1 VTKDSSNKNP
11 PSEKRQRKAS
21 SATTPGSKRTK
32 PLSQSQPGLPDS
44 SASTLKGISTK
55 SPSTGKL
62 KKISLKNVVTIP
74 EYVVRQ
80 AAEYLNEM
88 YPDEPNSYNTVLEEA
103 EEYYK
108 ADMTPLFFLD
118 REQMVIVVAAEETL
132 GKVLH

>member
-1 VTKDSSNKNP
+1 VTKDSSKKNP
-11 PSEKRQRKAS
+11 PSVKRPRKAS
-21 SATTPGSKRTK
+21 SAATPGSKRTK
-32 PLSQSQPGLPDS
+32 ERSPSLSGLPDS

-55 SPSTGKL
+55 SPSSGGL
-62 KKISLKNVVTIP
+62 KKISLTNVVTIP

-88 YPDEPNSYNTVLEEA
+88 YPDEPNSYNTILEEA

-118 REQMVIVVAAEETL
+118 REQMVIIVAAEETL

>member
-1 VTKDSSNKNP
+1 
-11 PSEKRQRKAS
+11 
-21 SATTPGSKRTK
+21 
-32 PLSQSQPGLPDS
+32 
-44 SASTLKGISTK
+44 
-55 SPSTGKL
+55 
-62 KKISLKNVVTIP
+62 VTIP

-88 YPDEPNSYNTVLEEA
+88 YPDEPNSYNTILEEA

-118 REQMVIVVAAEETL
+118 REQMVIIVAAEETL

>member
-1 VTKDSSNKNP
+1 MTKDSSKKNP
-11 PSEKRQRKAS
+11 PSVKRPRKAS
-21 SATTPGSKRTK
+21 SAATPGSKRTK
-32 PLSQSQPGLPDS
+32 ERSPSLSGLPDS

-55 SPSTGKL
+55 SPSSGGL
-62 KKISLKNVVTIP
+62 KKISLTNVVTIP

-88 YPDEPNSYNTVLEEA
+88 YPDEPNSYNTILEEA

-118 REQMVIVVAAEETL
+118 REQMVIIVAAEETL